1 MFNIE
6 SKIDGDILN
15 LKIDLSKSNG
25 ESKSGKSKQ
34 IATTHGN
41 VTLAHKSGAKMGIN
55 IYKPVTA

>member
-1 MFNIE
+1 MFNIQ
-6 SKIDGDILN
+6 SNIKDDILT
-15 LKIDLSKSNG
+15 LTVDLSKSNG

-55 IYKPVTA
+55 IYKPNTG